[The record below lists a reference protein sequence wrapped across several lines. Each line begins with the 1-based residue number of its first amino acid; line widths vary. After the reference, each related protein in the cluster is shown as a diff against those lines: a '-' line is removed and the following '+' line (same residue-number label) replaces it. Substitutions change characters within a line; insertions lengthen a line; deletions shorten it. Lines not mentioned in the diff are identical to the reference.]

1 MEIKTKWLPRVMC
14 KKAEAQEV
22 AKVSRIGRYRRVSAY
37 PKKGLGKEVFHVNAD
52 ILLQLKLVLS

>member
-1 MEIKTKWLPRVMC
+1 MC

-22 AKVSRIGRYRRVSAY
+22 AKVSRIGRYRCVSAY